1 MSVCELLHRWANSL
15 PILRFPFDEGLIPPN
30 GIYIL
35 FEEGETAHGG
45 QRIVRVGTHTGPNQ
59 LRSRL
64 RQHFLIENKDRSI
77 FRKNVGRAILNRDH
91 DPFLLFWEF
100 DLTTRRMREKH
111 GQIDAHRQLAI
122 EQTVSHY
129 IQEWFSFVVVGVDE
143 KDERLELESKM
154 ISTVSLCDAC
164 LPSPQWLGLS
174 SPKKKIRDSGL
185 WLINELYKEPL
196 CIRDLDRLNRAT
208 ATATASA

>member
-100 DLTTRRMREKH
+100 DLTTR
-111 GQIDAHRQLAI
+111 
-122 EQTVSHY
+122 
-129 IQEWFSFVVVGVDE
+129 
-143 KDERLELESKM
+143 
-154 ISTVSLCDAC
+154 
-164 LPSPQWLGLS
+164 
-174 SPKKKIRDSGL
+174 
-185 WLINELYKEPL
+185 
-196 CIRDLDRLNRAT
+196 
-208 ATATASA
+208 